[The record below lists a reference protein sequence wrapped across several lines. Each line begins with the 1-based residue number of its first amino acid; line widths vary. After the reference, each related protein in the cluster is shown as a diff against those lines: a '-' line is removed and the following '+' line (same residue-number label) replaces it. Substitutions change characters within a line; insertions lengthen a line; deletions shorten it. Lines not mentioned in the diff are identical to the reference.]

1 MVFIDDTT
9 GKLVNLRFIEI
20 ESAFDYM
27 VATREYVEHH
37 GNFYSDQHAVFHVS
51 KLDAETNRIT

>member
-1 MVFIDDTT
+1 M
-9 GKLVNLRFIEI
+9 NLRFIEI